1 MTVHSDPV
9 AFPAASTSASLA
21 PSASLSQSPSLS
33 PSPWERWRLRWQF
46 ELHRRRRDGFLLHG
60 HHHHNYVV
68 PLSEPLASI
77 LREPPGGLGK
87 FRTRL
92 DTVQVL
98 PRVWHE
104 GDVLR
109 ALRHRL
115 PGVPRVLLTMGHR
128 ALHSY
133 VEGTPLIESAA
144 PGNPVGD
151 DTLRRIAT
159 LFGELAEVPPE
170 DLPDLP
176 PGWSN
181 DGDSTRFLQNLARF
195 AHHEVYLHNFPRF
208 GGLFHELGIPDDAME
223 RFTRDAKQLRNR
235 PYSLLHADI
244 HRANLLR
251 RKDGELAL
259 VDWECALFGDPL
271 HDLAT
276 HVVRMEYTAEER
288 RRLIGLWR
296 REMRRRGLTGRLVGM
311 EQDFRVYL
319 DFEYAQSVLPDTIR
333 AARALPASA
342 TENHFDVAAAS
353 VHRALTRARSPLH
366 LRDIPDHLT
375 VKAALRSWHR
385 KHRTPP
391 RRLPAVRR
399 WPRGR

>member
-1 MTVHSDPV
+1 MTVHSDPM
-9 AFPAASTSASLA
+9 AFTAASASLA
-21 PSASLSQSPSLS
+21 SPVAASLASPVALAPS
-33 PSPWERWRLRWQF
+33 PSPFPSRWERWRLRWQF

-109 ALRHRL
+109 ATRHRL

-128 ALHSY
+128 ALHTY

-144 PGNPVGD
+144 PGDPVGD

-159 LFGELAEVPPE
+159 LFGELAEVPPD

-176 PGWSN
+176 PGWSS

-195 AHHEVYLHNFPRF
+195 A
-208 GGLFHELGIPDDAME
+208 
-223 RFTRDAKQLRNR
+223 
-235 PYSLLHADI
+235 
-244 HRANLLR
+244 
-251 RKDGELAL
+251 
-259 VDWECALFGDPL
+259 
-271 HDLAT
+271 
-276 HVVRMEYTAEER
+276 
-288 RRLIGLWR
+288 
-296 REMRRRGLTGRLVGM
+296 
-311 EQDFRVYL
+311 
-319 DFEYAQSVLPDTIR
+319 
-333 AARALPASA
+333 
-342 TENHFDVAAAS
+342 
-353 VHRALTRARSPLH
+353 
-366 LRDIPDHLT
+366 
-375 VKAALRSWHR
+375 
-385 KHRTPP
+385 
-391 RRLPAVRR
+391 
-399 WPRGR
+399 